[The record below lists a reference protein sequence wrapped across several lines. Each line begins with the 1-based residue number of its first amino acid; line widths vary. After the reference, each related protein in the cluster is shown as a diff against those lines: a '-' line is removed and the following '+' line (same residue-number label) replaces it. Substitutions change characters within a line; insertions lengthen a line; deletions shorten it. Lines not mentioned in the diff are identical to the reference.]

1 MKKRAGE
8 MAETKIRERV
18 VGVER
23 VAEKTLGAGID
34 DAKRRGEWAEIRF
47 MGRASAHGLQ
57 VNKPWGD
64 SSSYDFVV
72 GYKGRFVRVQV
83 KSTKYQEQKGGY
95 RCGLRGSAN
104 LYSED
109 AFDFL
114 AAYVIP
120 EDVWY
125 IMPMEL
131 VRGRRC
137 VSLYPNYG
145 KSKMGVYKE
154 AWELLKARPGRV
166 GRIEACAGIEDF
178 RVGSEEVSTFLQF
191 MPFDFA
197 QDGL

>member
-1 MKKRAGE
+1 MKKRASE
-8 MAETKIRERV
+8 MKKTKIRTWAAET
-18 VGVER
+18 EW
-23 VAEKTLGAGID
+23 VAEKTLGARIG

-47 MGRASAHGLQ
+47 MARASAHELQ
-57 VNKPWGD
+57 VNRPWGD

-72 GYKGRFVRVQV
+72 GHKGRFVRVQV
-83 KSTKYQEQKGGY
+83 KSTKYQEREGGY
-95 RCGLRGSAN
+95 RCGLRGSGN
-104 LYSED
+104 LYSND

-125 IMPMEL
+125 IMPMKL

-154 AWELLKARPGRV
+154 AWGLLKAGPGRV
-166 GRIEACAGIEDF
+166 ERIEACGGIEDF
-178 RVGSEEVSTFLQF
+178 RLQNEECRVI
-191 MPFDFA
+191 
-197 QDGL
+197 